1 MELTDRHR
9 QLIDLSSKSRTSAA
23 TAGHRPSFDPELM
36 RHAAEIILASS
47 GDNPSREGF
56 QRTPERFAKAMGHLL
71 SGYQKTAS
79 QVIGQGLFEAEG
91 SGLVTIRDVEF
102 YSLCEHHMLPFWG
115 TATVAYYPGKK
126 ILGLSKIPR
135 LVELFA
141 RRLQVQERITNQLA
155 DALLDVLSPRAVAV
169 RVEARHLCMMM
180 RGVEK
185 QNSATVTES
194 LRGLETLTQIEQQ
207 RLLAAIDTES
217 K

>member
-1 MELTDRHR
+1 MDLNERHR
-9 QLIDLSSKSRTSAA
+9 QLIDINTTKSRSAAA
-23 TAGHRPSFDPELM
+23 TAAHRPHFSLDDM
-36 RHAAEIILASS
+36 RQAADIILTAS

-56 QRTPERFAKAMGHLL
+56 ARTPDRFAKAMEHLL
-71 SGYQKTAS
+71 GGYSKTPT
-79 QVIGQGLFEAEG
+79 QVIGQGAFAAEG

-115 TATVAYYPGKK
+115 TATVSYYPGKN

-135 LVELFA
+135 LVEMFA

-155 DALLDVLSPRAVAV
+155 TALMDVISPRAVAV

-185 QNSATVTES
+185 QNSATVTEC
-194 LRGLETLTQIEQQ
+194 LRGLENLDALEQQ
-207 RLLAAIDTES
+207 RLISSIDKES
-217 K
+217 